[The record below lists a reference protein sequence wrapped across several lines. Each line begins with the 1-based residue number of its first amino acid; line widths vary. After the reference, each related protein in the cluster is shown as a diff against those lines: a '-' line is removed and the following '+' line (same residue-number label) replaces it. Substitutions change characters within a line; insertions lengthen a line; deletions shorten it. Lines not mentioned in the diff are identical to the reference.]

1 MKSAGRTTGYL
12 KTIICDDDPI
22 QRDFVRI
29 CLEVSAAQ
37 NEFTE
42 FGLGQGTLDHL
53 KSHESDLMFLDIDL
67 PYIEGVEVLRQLPE
81 FSDLLVIVVSGGGTI
96 GSVAE
101 SNEQHSHQ
109 NTCCSISIAPNGTF

>member
-1 MKSAGRTTGYL
+1 MKAAGRATGYL

-37 NEFTE
+37 HEFTE
-42 FGLGQGTLDHL
+42 FGLGQDTLDHL

-67 PYIEGVEVLRQLPE
+67 PYIEGIEVLRQLPE
-81 FSDLLVIVVSGGGTI
+81 FSDLPVIVLSGGGTI
-96 GSVAE
+96 GSVAKALTIGADDYITKPFE
-101 SNEQHSHQ
+101 P
-109 NTCCSISIAPNGTF
+109 I